1 MESKIIDIAKEW
13 LSESYDIITQ
23 KEVASLISIGGEG
36 LIESFYKDLD
46 FGTGG
51 MRGIMGV
58 GTNRINKYTI
68 AIIFR

>member
-36 LIESFYKDLD
+36 LIESFYKDVI
-46 FGTGG
+46 T
-51 MRGIMGV
+51 
-58 GTNRINKYTI
+58 RILKMSFVLQFT
-68 AIIFR
+68 FF